1 MIILFPLPQLF
12 SDPFTALPVWFYP
25 FCLYLKIL
33 QWSFQIHFEYAYM
46 FLNIIYWVHAMY
58 FLMYVFPEWSFNTE
72 QPIIMLFPREELLLS
87 SLLYSTAYCLLKLKP
102 PGLWPLQFGM
112 VFGVLLVQFTFAWS
126 CWWDFTV
133 IASSVK
139 KQTQTHSL
147 VPDPV
152 ALTVFLPP
160 FL

>member
-1 MIILFPLPQLF
+1 MVISNTFWVYIYVFKYNLLSPCNVLF
-12 SDPFTALPVWFYP
+12 
-25 FCLYLKIL
+25 
-33 QWSFQIHFEYAYM
+33 
-46 FLNIIYWVHAMY
+46 
-58 FLMYVFPEWSFNTE
+58 MYVFPEWSFDTE